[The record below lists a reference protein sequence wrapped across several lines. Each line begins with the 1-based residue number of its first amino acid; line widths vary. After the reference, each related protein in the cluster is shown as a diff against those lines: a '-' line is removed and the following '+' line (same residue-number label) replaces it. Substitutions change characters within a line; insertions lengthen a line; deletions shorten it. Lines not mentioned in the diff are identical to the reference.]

1 MNKKKQINLFD
12 ELSVVLF
19 AGGGGADTGFS
30 CATGRPV
37 DLAINHSIDAIRMH
51 KTNHPWTVH
60 MQEDVFAVDPVTAAC
75 GRPVGILWASPDCT
89 HFSKAKGGKPVKK
102 EIRGLSWVVVKW
114 ALYTRPRVMFM
125 ENVEEIQTW
134 GPCIETEKGL
144 QPDPNRAGETY
155 KAFIGI
161 LTTGVSAGSPG
172 LLECCEF
179 LKIDPMGTEAQ
190 QLIQGLGYDFDSK
203 ILCAADFGVPTIRKR
218 WFAVFRCDG
227 RPISFPE
234 PTHAKNGEGGLL
246 RWRSAAEI
254 IDWSLPCPSIFAS
267 KGAIKAE
274 YGLTAVR
281 PLAENT
287 LKRVI
292 KGVDKYTIRSGKP
305 FIVAM
310 NHSGEFRGQ
319 DIDSPTK
326 TITSKLGRGIVR
338 AAFTAINTS
347 NSVGA
352 DADKPLNTARTGGG
366 GGQMIIAPELTAIGQ
381 ASNDSRAY
389 SCREPVRTV
398 VSKAEQALLTPILT
412 QYHDSPEFRG
422 QKCTEPIMTIDASPR
437 YSLAA
442 AQLTEYFGNGQP
454 IDIGQPAHTVTAKD
468 REGLTLAHLT
478 KYYGGVI
485 GETVEKPLP
494 TVTSVDHNALSLVHV
509 AEFKGQDKGQSL
521 SEPLRT
527 VTASA
532 GEFAAVQARIHRYSS
547 NSDLRYWPEVRNL
560 LNRYCGY
567 SLEENEVLLIHIAET
582 WYYISDIGLRMLTP
596 RELYNAM
603 GFPPDYII
611 DRDYLGRKY
620 SKSSQ
625 VARCGNAVCPPVAG
639 ALIAANLKEYALPAY
654 ILTLAELWERMAI

>member
-1 MNKKKQINLFD
+1 M
-12 ELSVVLF
+12 SVVLF
-19 AGGGGADTGFS
+19 AGGGGSDTGIS

-60 MQEDVFAVDPVTAAC
+60 MQEDVFAVDPITATG

-155 KAFIGI
+155 KAFIGM
-161 LTTGVSAGSPG
+161 LTTGVPADSPG
-172 LLECCEF
+172 LIECCEF

-190 QLIQGLGYDFDSK
+190 QLIHGLGYDFDSK

-234 PTHAKNGEGGLL
+234 PTHAKNGERGLP

-254 IDWSLPCPSIFAS
+254 IDWSLPCPSIFETKDDIKS
-267 KGAIKAE
+267 K
-274 YGLTAVR
+274 YGVNAVR
-281 PLAENT
+281 PLADNT
-287 LKRVI
+287 LRRI
-292 KGVDKYTIRSGKP
+292 IRGVDKFTIKSANP
-305 FIVAM
+305 FIVEC
-310 NHSGEFRGQ
+310 NHSGDGHMR
-319 DIDSPTK
+319 S
-326 TITSKLGRGIVR
+326 
-338 AAFTAINTS
+338 
-347 NSVGA
+347 A
-352 DADKPLNTARTGGG
+352 DDPLNTLTEKYTGGIVASS
-366 GGQMIIAPELTAIGQ
+366 II
-381 ASNDSRAY
+381 
-389 SCREPVRTV
+389 
-398 VSKAEQALLTPILT
+398 
-412 QYHDSPEFRG
+412 QYHSEQTDSMRG
-422 QKCTEPIMTIDASPR
+422 QRIDEPLMTIDASPR
-437 YSLAA
+437 YGLASASLI
-442 AQLTEYFGNGQP
+442 EYFGGGRP
-454 IDIGQPAHTVTAKD
+454 LDILDPMHTVTARD
-468 REGLTLAHLT
+468 REALTLA
-478 KYYGGVI
+478 
-485 GETVEKPLP
+485 
-494 TVTSVDHNALSLVHV
+494 HV

-532 GEFAAVQARIHRYSS
+532 GEFAEVQTKVERYSG
-547 NSDLRYWPEVRNL
+547 NLNLNHWPEVRNL

-611 DRDYLGRKY
+611 DRDYLGREY
-620 SKSSQ
+620 SRSAQ

-639 ALIAANLKEYALPAY
+639 ALITANLHEYSLPHY
-654 ILTLAELWERMAI
+654 IVTLADLWAKVSNI